1 MCQKKSVSKNVILSH
16 FLSHAKTYDLESST
30 LKTPLCFY
38 RAFFFRKKVQEKLRS
53 LELTNFR
60 RHHIILV
67 SKVKEV
73 VAQWLERRPVTS
85 KVAGSSPVNL
95 VPIGIILS
103 CLRFHVLNMPTFVA
117 VLGVLR
123 KNLY

>member
-1 MCQKKSVSKNVILSH
+1 MKIAT
-16 FLSHAKTYDLESST
+16 FLNPSKTYDLESST
-30 LKTPLCFY
+30 LKIPLCFY
-38 RAFFFRKKVQEKLRS
+38 RAFFRKKKVQEKLRS

-60 RHHIILV
+60 RHHIILI

-95 VPIGIILS
+95 VSIGVILS
-103 CLRFHVLNMPTFVA
+103 CLRFHVVNMPTFVA
-117 VLGVLR
+117 VLGVLW

>member
-1 MCQKKSVSKNVILSH
+1 M
-16 FLSHAKTYDLESST
+16 
-30 LKTPLCFY
+30 
-38 RAFFFRKKVQEKLRS
+38 
-53 LELTNFR
+53 TNFR
-60 RHHIILV
+60 RHHIILI

-95 VPIGIILS
+95 VSIGVILS
-103 CLRFHVLNMPTFVA
+103 CLRFHVVNMPTFVA
-117 VLGVLR
+117 VLGVLW